1 MSPYDI
7 DEAIQ
12 KLLRSALPTTVPVYK
27 AQFVA
32 SPDIKPSPLGY
43 CYWSIDQ
50 YRADHC
56 SEGLSGTNG
65 EVVTFTLDVAVA
77 AHDNTQRKSLANSVL
92 NTLQPVSNGRR
103 TQLTA
108 HIVQGTSVRINYL
121 RMEATEEVPSL
132 KTGQSTPDMTMLLI
146 TFSGKATC

>member
-1 MSPYDI
+1 MSPYNL

-43 CYWSIDQ
+43 CYWNIDQ
-50 YRADHC
+50 VQTMHC

-65 EVVTFTLDVAVA
+65 EVVSFTLDVAVA
-77 AHDNTQRKSLANSVL
+77 AHDNTQRKALANSVL

-108 HIVQGTSVRINYL
+108 YIVPGMSVRINYL
-121 RMEATEEVPSL
+121 RLETTEEVPAM

>member
-1 MSPYDI
+1 MSPYNL

-43 CYWSIDQ
+43 CYWNIDQ
-50 YRADHC
+50 VQAMHC

-65 EVVTFTLDVAVA
+65 EVVSFTLDVAVA
-77 AHDNTQRKSLANSVL
+77 AHDNAQRKALANSVL
-92 NTLQPVSNGRR
+92 NTLQPVSSGRR

-108 HIVQGTSVRINYL
+108 YIVPGMSVRINYL
-121 RMEATEEVPSL
+121 RLETTEEVPAM